1 MGLYPKDLTSQVGFW
16 YVTPSAA
23 SGTTNIGSLGGPA
36 ERPDGRL
43 QEGEEQN
50 KSNKKPNTSF
60 PCEFP
65 VSVGSRSVPAVISK

>member
-1 MGLYPKDLTSQVGFW
+1 MGLYPKDLTSQVGFM

-23 SGTTNIGSLGGPA
+23 SGTFNIGSLGGPT

-50 KSNKKPNTSF
+50 KSNKKPNTSS